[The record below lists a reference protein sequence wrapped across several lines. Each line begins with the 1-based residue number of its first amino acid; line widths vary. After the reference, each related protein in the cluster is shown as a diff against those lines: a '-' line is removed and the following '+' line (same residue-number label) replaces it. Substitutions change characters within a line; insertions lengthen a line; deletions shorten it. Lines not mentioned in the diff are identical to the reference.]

1 MTPAW
6 RSQSGFSLLEAL
18 IATTIT
24 VAVTAGVFAV
34 VGSSQGIA
42 DTQPE
47 FADMQQR
54 LRVGVDVLRHD
65 LLMAGAG
72 AYEGTDG
79 GSLVARFAPV
89 LPFRRGASAA
99 YDDGAGVFNANA
111 ITMVYVPSTA
121 SQTTLR
127 SPLTDPSRGDLDSG
141 PGCPAGDAVC
151 GFRPGAVAA
160 VYDTTGAFDVFA
172 VTSVDAAGALG
183 LQHMQRG
190 GAAKAYAA
198 GSKIVEVVRH
208 SYFLDAPGRQLM
220 RYDGLTS
227 ASVALENV
235 VSLDFEYFGEPAP
248 PAFVHP
254 GVDQSVTYGP
264 APPAPGVSQAP
275 WPPGEN
281 CVWQMAGGEQVPRLA
296 FLGPFEEGLVK
307 LTAAQLTD
315 GPWCPDAASGNRYDA
330 DLLRIR
336 RVRAAIRLQTGN
348 ALLRASLA
356 SGRSALF
363 ANPGTATNASR
374 TVPDQ
379 SIRFD
384 VTPRNMNLGR

>member
-1 MTPAW
+1 VTPGW

-18 IATTIT
+18 VATAIT

-54 LRVGVDVLRHD
+54 LRVAVDVLRHD

-72 AYEGTDG
+72 AYMGTG
-79 GSLVARFAPV
+79 SGSLVARFAPV

-99 YDDGAGVFNANA
+99 YDDGAGVFSANA
-111 ITMVYVPSTA
+111 ITIVYVPSTA

-127 SPLTDPSRGDLDSG
+127 SALTDMSRADLNSG

-151 GFRPGAVAA
+151 GFRPGAAAA
-160 VYDTTGAFDVFA
+160 VYDGTGAFDLFA
-172 VTSVDAAGALG
+172 VTSVDTAGALG

-190 GAAKAYAA
+190 AVAKPYAA

-208 SYFLDAPGRQLM
+208 SYFLDAPGTQLM
-220 RYDGLTS
+220 RYDGLAS
-227 ASVALENV
+227 ANVVLENI

-248 PAFVHP
+248 PALSHP

-264 APPAPGVSQAP
+264 APPAPDVSQDP

-281 CVWQMAGGEQVPRLA
+281 CTWQMVGGEQVPRLA
-296 FLGPFEEGLVK
+296 FLGSFGQELVR

-315 GPWCPDAASGNRYDA
+315 GPWCPDAASDNRYDA

-336 RVRAAIRLQTGN
+336 TVRTVIRLQTGN
-348 ALLRASLA
+348 AALRASLA
-356 SGRSALF
+356 SGRGALF

>member
-34 VGSSQGIA
+34 VGSSQGVA

-54 LRVGVDVLRHD
+54 LRAGVDVLRHD

-72 AYEGTDG
+72 AYAGTSSG
-79 GSLVARFAPV
+79 TLVARFAPV

-111 ITMVYVPSTA
+111 VTILYVPSTA

-127 SPLTDPSRGDLDSG
+127 SPLTDPSRADLDSG
-141 PGCPAGDAVC
+141 PGCPPGDAVC
-151 GFRPGAVAA
+151 GFRPGATAA
-160 VYDTTGAFDVFA
+160 VYDGTGAFDVFA
-172 VTSVDAAGALG
+172 VTSVDTAGALG

-190 GAAKAYAA
+190 GGAKSYAA

-227 ASVALENV
+227 ANVVLENV

-248 PAFVHP
+248 PAFAHP

-281 CVWQMAGGEQVPRLA
+281 CAWQMAGGEQVSRLA
-296 FLGPFEEGLVK
+296 FLGPFGQGLVR
-307 LTAAQLTD
+307 LTAAELTD
-315 GPWCPDAASGNRYDA
+315 GPWCPDAASDNRYDA

-336 RVRAAIRLQTGN
+336 TVRAVIRLQTGN
-348 ALLRASLA
+348 ALLRASPA
-356 SGRSALF
+356 SGRGALF
-363 ANPGTATNASR
+363 ANPGTATNVSR